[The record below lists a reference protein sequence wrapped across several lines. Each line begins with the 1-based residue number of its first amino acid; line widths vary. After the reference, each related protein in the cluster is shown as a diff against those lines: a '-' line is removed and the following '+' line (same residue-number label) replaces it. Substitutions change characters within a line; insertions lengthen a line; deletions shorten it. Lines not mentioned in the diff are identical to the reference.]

1 MGSMGPA
8 SQAAGPCFKNR
19 SDSQDV
25 MSKGKKTIPPQTEF
39 RSPVYPPTKAAAGV
53 LCAPHRARMGVA
65 VQADV
70 IINGEPFCKTCY
82 RGQGPIVSTQFLAQK
97 PARARSESVKVF
109 TPMRDDTQQGRHQ
122 SASP

>member
-1 MGSMGPA
+1 
-8 SQAAGPCFKNR
+8 
-19 SDSQDV
+19 
-25 MSKGKKTIPPQTEF
+25 MSKGKKVIPPQIEF

-53 LCAPHRARMGVA
+53 VCAPHRARMGVA

-97 PARARSESVKVF
+97 PVAARSQNAKVF
-109 TPMRDDTQQGRHQ
+109 PPPCATIRQGRSQ
-122 SASP
+122 CSSP